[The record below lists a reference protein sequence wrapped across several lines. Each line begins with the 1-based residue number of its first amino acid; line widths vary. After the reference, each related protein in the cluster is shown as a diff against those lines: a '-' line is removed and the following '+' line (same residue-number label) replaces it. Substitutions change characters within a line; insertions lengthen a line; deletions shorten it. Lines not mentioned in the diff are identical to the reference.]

1 MGGVCNSIK
10 DKNVKANQKDK
21 GKEEG
26 NNNKDK
32 DKKDEKE
39 EGKEKEGND
48 AQKSKEEENKDK
60 NEDNKEKE
68 KKDVKIFPEITFKI
82 ENKDQEYTEKVK
94 STEKISHLFTLI
106 SKYKK
111 KKYSE
116 YDLLTDEE
124 EEEGHV
130 SLSSKLNEEIGSVF
144 PNKENVS
151 LKMLYLGLEISLDIK
166 SDYEVTTTLLG
177 EPLFDL
183 GGNIGLLIYHKYEK
197 SFTIEFIKNQKLTKY
212 NHLSSYC
219 NCKNVLYICGG
230 ESQENRGTNNRNF
243 ISDFTQIDL
252 FNTESIN
259 DMPGLEEPRAWHSMI
274 FIPSKY
280 IFIVGGDTKVV
291 EIFDIEKKK
300 LTTDSEMN
308 EIRNECTLFCLNDS
322 ILYAFSGTSKT
333 GNYLKNIEKC
343 NLRNSKREWT
353 LIEYKSENADFQDCF
368 YISSFYEKSSN
379 AILFASNE
387 NENYNY
393 DSLIFEVKEGEA
405 EEDDEHNL
413 KVFETEEKLVDV
425 CPEKVFHP
433 ISDNTSVLIPL
444 TGNIVTLYSIGSDLK
459 LNKKLFPDA
468 LKKILD

>member
-10 DKNVKANQKDK
+10 NKNVKANQKDK

-26 NNNKDK
+26 SNNKDN
-32 DKKDEKE
+32 DKKDGKE

-82 ENKDQEYTEKVK
+82 ENKDQEYTEKIK
-94 STEKISHLFTLI
+94 STEKISYLFTLI

-116 YDLLTDEE
+116 YDLLTDEDE
-124 EEEGHV
+124 EDGHV
-130 SLSSKLNEEIGSVF
+130 SLSSKLNDEIGSVF

-166 SDYEVTTTLLG
+166 NDYEVTTTLLG

-197 SFTIEFIKNQKLTKY
+197 SFTSEIIKNQKLTKY

-230 ESQENRGTNNRNF
+230 ESQENRGTNNRNY

-343 NLRNSKREWT
+343 NLRNSKRDWT
-353 LIEYKSENADFQDCF
+353 IIEYKSENADFQDCF
-368 YISSFYEKSSN
+368 YISSFYEKSSK
-379 AILFASNE
+379 AILFACNE

-393 DSLIFEVKEGEA
+393 ESLIFEVNEGEV
-405 EEDDEHNL
+405 EGDDEHNL
-413 KVFETEEKLVDV
+413 KVFDTEEKLVDV

-468 LKKILD
+468 IKKILD

>member
-1 MGGVCNSIK
+1 MTKSSIK
-10 DKNVKANQKDK
+10 NKTVKANQKDK

-26 NNNKDK
+26 SNNKDK

-48 AQKSKEEENKDK
+48 TQKSKEEENKDK

-116 YDLLTDEE
+116 YDLLTIEE
-124 EEEGHV
+124 GEDGHV
-130 SLSSKLNEEIGSVF
+130 SLSSKLNDEIGSVF

-166 SDYEVTTTLLG
+166 TDYEVTTTLLG

-197 SFTIEFIKNQKLTKY
+197 SFTSEILKNQKLTKY

-300 LTTDSEMN
+300 LTPDSEMN

-353 LIEYKSENADFQDCF
+353 IIEYKTESADFQDCF

-393 DSLIFEVKEGEA
+393 ESLIFEVKEGEA

-425 CPEKVFHP
+425 CPEKKFHP

>member
-10 DKNVKANQKDK
+10 NKNVKANQKDK

-26 NNNKDK
+26 SNNKDK

-48 AQKSKEEENKDK
+48 TQKSKEEENKDK

-116 YDLLTDEE
+116 YDLLTIEE
-124 EEEGHV
+124 GEDGHV
-130 SLSSKLNEEIGSVF
+130 SLSSKLNDEIGSVF

-166 SDYEVTTTLLG
+166 TDYEVTTTLLG

-197 SFTIEFIKNQKLTKY
+197 SFTSEILKNQKLTKY

-300 LTTDSEMN
+300 LTPDSEMN

-353 LIEYKSENADFQDCF
+353 IIEYKTESADFQDCF

-393 DSLIFEVKEGEA
+393 ESLIFEVKEGEA

-425 CPEKVFHP
+425 CPEKIFHP

>member
-197 SFTIEFIKNQKLTKY
+197 SFTSEIIKNQKLTKY

-230 ESQENRGTNNRNF
+230 ESQENRGTNNRNY

-459 LNKKLFPDA
+459 LNKKLFPDE

>member
-26 NNNKDK
+26 SNNKDN
-32 DKKDEKE
+32 DKKDGKE

-197 SFTIEFIKNQKLTKY
+197 SFTSEIIKNQKLTKY

-230 ESQENRGTNNRNF
+230 ESQENRGTNNRNY

>member
-197 SFTIEFIKNQKLTKY
+197 SFTSEIIKNQKLTKY

-230 ESQENRGTNNRNF
+230 ESQENRGTNNRNY

>member
-60 NEDNKEKE
+60 NEDNKKKK

-197 SFTIEFIKNQKLTKY
+197 SFTSEIIKNQKLTKY

-230 ESQENRGTNNRNF
+230 ESQENRGTNNRNY

>member
-1 MGGVCNSIK
+1 M
-10 DKNVKANQKDK
+10 
-21 GKEEG
+21 
-26 NNNKDK
+26 
-32 DKKDEKE
+32 
-39 EGKEKEGND
+39 
-48 AQKSKEEENKDK
+48 
-60 NEDNKEKE
+60 
-68 KKDVKIFPEITFKI
+68 
-82 ENKDQEYTEKVK
+82 
-94 STEKISHLFTLI
+94 
-106 SKYKK
+106 
-111 KKYSE
+111 
-116 YDLLTDEE
+116 
-124 EEEGHV
+124 
-130 SLSSKLNEEIGSVF
+130 
-144 PNKENVS
+144 
-151 LKMLYLGLEISLDIK
+151 
-166 SDYEVTTTLLG
+166 
-177 EPLFDL
+177 
-183 GGNIGLLIYHKYEK
+183 
-197 SFTIEFIKNQKLTKY
+197 
-212 NHLSSYC
+212 
-219 NCKNVLYICGG
+219 LYICGG
-230 ESQENRGTNNRNF
+230 ESQENRGTNNRNY

-259 DMPGLEEPRAWHSMI
+259 DMPGLEEPRVWHSII

-308 EIRNECTLFCLNDS
+308 EIRNECTLVCLNDS

-333 GNYLKNIEKC
+333 GKYLKNIEKC